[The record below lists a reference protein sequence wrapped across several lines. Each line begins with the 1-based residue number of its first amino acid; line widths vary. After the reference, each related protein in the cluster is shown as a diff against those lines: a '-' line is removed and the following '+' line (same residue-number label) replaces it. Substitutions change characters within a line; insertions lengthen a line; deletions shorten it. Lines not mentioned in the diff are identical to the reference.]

1 MDIQGLRD
9 DRIYDSWHEYEPL
22 DAQYVRYVISDPSV
36 LTAGHKINDVYHTFC
51 DARAALLS
59 ANYKNYG
66 DLCADNDISRLWIRV
81 TLLKEALIDYAISL
95 DISWQVIWAFIQPK
109 TAIKYMKTF
118 RKFNR

>member
-22 DAQYVRYVISDPSV
+22 DAQYVRYVISDQSV

-81 TLLKEALIDYAISL
+81 TFLKEALIDYAISL